1 MPEPETGDEIAKCIN
16 SLNSEQ
22 TKVFNVVYTWTKE
35 YAKYDANDVQPA
47 HISLSGSE
55 GTSKSHLVNV
65 IYKAISKTFR
75 CSAQ

>member
-35 YAKYDANDVQPA
+35 YAKHDANDVQPA

-65 IYKAISKTFR
+65 ICKAISKTFR